1 MACRIGF
8 IALLLLALVY
18 GDRAHA
24 ASTERLQ
31 FAPVTLPRHTDYRH
45 IEHYAPT
52 VEAYRE
58 ARDDSRFV
66 MERVTYGSDGLRVY
80 ACLYR
85 PRAVPEGQKLPVIV
99 FNRGS
104 YVRDDFSPEFLM
116 PAHRLAEQGYLVI
129 GPMLRGSGGAPGHD
143 EMGGADVDDIFNIV
157 PVLTALGYADTDRL
171 FLYGESRGAIMSMI
185 AARRHFPARAI
196 AVYGLTAD
204 FSTLIGPGTPGHAL
218 APKIWPRFGTE
229 EAHLVQTRSPMQW
242 ADQIDVPVL
251 IMHGADDQTVPPTQ
265 ALEMA
270 RALMRAGKPCELKI
284 FYGGNHV
291 LTGRAAE
298 RDGDAVAWFRR
309 FDHPQTGTRKGS
321 TGIGYQQ
328 AAPAHRA
335 ASR

>member
-1 MACRIGF
+1 M
-8 IALLLLALVY
+8 LLLALLP
-18 GDRAHA
+18 GDRARA

-31 FAPVTLPRHTDYRH
+31 FAPVTLPRYADYKH

-52 VEAYRE
+52 VESYRE
-58 ARDDSRFV
+58 ARDDPRFV
-66 MERVTYGSDGLRVY
+66 MERVTYSSDGLRVY
-80 ACLYR
+80 AYLYR
-85 PRAVPEGQKLPVIV
+85 PRSVPEGQKLPVIV

-116 PAHRLAEQGYLVI
+116 PAHRLAGQGYLVI
-129 GPMLRGSGGAPGHD
+129 APMLRGSGGAPGHD

-157 PVLTALGYADTDRL
+157 PVLKELGYADTDRL

-204 FSTLIGPGTPGHAL
+204 FSILIGPGTPGRSL
-218 APKIWPRFGTE
+218 APNIWPQFGRE
-229 EAHLVQTRSPMQW
+229 EARIVETRSPVRW
-242 ADQIDVPVL
+242 ADRIDAPVL

-265 ALEMA
+265 ALDMA
-270 RALMRAGKPCELKI
+270 RALMRAGNPYELKI
-284 FYGGNHV
+284 FHGANHV

-309 FDHPQTGTRKGS
+309 FDRP
-321 TGIGYQQ
+321 
-328 AAPAHRA
+328 
-335 ASR
+335 